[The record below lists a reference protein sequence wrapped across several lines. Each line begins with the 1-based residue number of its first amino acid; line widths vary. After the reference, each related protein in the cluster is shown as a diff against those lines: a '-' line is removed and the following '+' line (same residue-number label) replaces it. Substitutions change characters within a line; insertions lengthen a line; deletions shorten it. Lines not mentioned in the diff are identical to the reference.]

1 MGIKI
6 VCCLLMALALFGWI
20 CDVLFHYFVV
30 VLVNPFGVIRVD
42 PKKAYLISFHNIM
55 NWVLE

>member
-1 MGIKI
+1 
-6 VCCLLMALALFGWI
+6 MALALFGWI